1 VVNGELMSGTARSAL
16 VTGGTKGIGKAVV
29 RRLLSEGHRVT
40 AVYLR
45 DENARQQCT
54 QELAAA
60 GLQATFERVDVTDP
74 AAVSA
79 LFGQLATS
87 GRDPDFL
94 INAAGMTHD
103 APLAFLGVAEFDQVL
118 AANLRSTFLMCQ
130 QGIKGMVRRRFG
142 RIVNF
147 ASPAAILGNEGQT
160 AYAAAKAGVLGL
172 TRSLAR
178 EVGRFGVTVNAVSP
192 GLVLTAMTA
201 QLSQERRHQLLRRVP
216 LQRMGTAEEVA
227 GMVLMLCQENAAY
240 VTGQCLSIDGGL
252 T

>member
-1 VVNGELMSGTARSAL
+1 MSATARNAL

-29 RRLLSEGHRVT
+29 HRLLSEGLQVT
-40 AVYLR
+40 AVYRR
-45 DENARQQCT
+45 DENARQQCA

-60 GLQATFERVDVTDP
+60 GLEATFERVDVSDP
-74 AAVSA
+74 AAVST

-87 GRDPDFL
+87 GRDPDYL
-94 INAAGMTHD
+94 INAAGMTRD
-103 APLAFLGVAEFDQVL
+103 APLAFLGVAEFDEVL

-130 QGIKGMVRRRFG
+130 QGIKCMVRHRFG

-147 ASPAAILGNEGQT
+147 ASPAALLGNEGQV

-178 EVGRFGVTVNAVSP
+178 EVARFGITVNAVSP
-192 GLVLTAMTA
+192 GLVRTEMTA
-201 QLSQERRHQLLRRVP
+201 QLSPERRSELIRRIP
-216 LQRMGTAEEVA
+216 LQRMGSAEEIA
-227 GMVLMLCQENAAY
+227 GMVLMLCHDNAAY

>member
-1 VVNGELMSGTARSAL
+1 MSATARNAL

-29 RRLLSEGHRVT
+29 RRFLSEGHRVT
-40 AVYLR
+40 AVYR
-45 DENARQQCT
+45 QDENARQQCA

-60 GLQATFERVDVTDP
+60 GLEATFERVDVTDP
-74 AAVSA
+74 AAVST
-79 LFGQLATS
+79 LFAQLVKS
-87 GRDPDFL
+87 SRDPDFL
-94 INAAGMTHD
+94 INAAGMTRD
-103 APLAFLGVAEFDQVL
+103 APLAFLGVADFDEVL
-118 AANLRSTFLMCQ
+118 AANLRSTFLTCQ

-147 ASPAAILGNEGQT
+147 ASPAALLGNEGQV

-178 EVGRFGVTVNAVSP
+178 EVGRFGITVNAVSP
-192 GLVLTAMTA
+192 GLVLTGMTS
-201 QLSQERRHQLLRRVP
+201 QLSEERRGELLRRIP
-216 LQRMGTAEEVA
+216 LKRVGTAEEIA
-227 GMVLMLCQENAAY
+227 GMVSMLCHDNAAY

>member
-1 VVNGELMSGTARSAL
+1 MSVTARNAL

-29 RRLLSEGHRVT
+29 RRLVSEGHRVT
-40 AVYLR
+40 AVYR
-45 DENARQQCT
+45 QDENARQQCA

-60 GLQATFERVDVTDP
+60 GLEATFERVDVTDP
-74 AAVSA
+74 AAVA
-79 LFGQLATS
+79 TLFRELARS

-94 INAAGMTHD
+94 INAAGMTRD
-103 APLAFLGVAEFDQVL
+103 APLAFLGVAEFDEVL

-130 QGIKGMVRRRFG
+130 QGMKGMVRRRFG

-147 ASPAAILGNEGQT
+147 TSPAAILGNEGQV

-178 EVGRFGVTVNAVSP
+178 EVARFGITVNAVSP
-192 GLVLTAMTA
+192 GLVLTEMTA
-201 QLSQERRHQLLRRVP
+201 QLSQERRAELLRRVP
-216 LQRMGTAEEVA
+216 LQRMGTAEEIA
-227 GMVLMLCQENAAY
+227 GMVFMLCHDNAAY
-240 VTGQCLSIDGGL
+240 LTGQCLSIDGGL